1 LAQVVNQYVEIAEGL
16 RRASLTNDQTI
27 LEAVITTA
35 TTNNNN
41 NSNNSILNKAL
52 NAIKRTASPSD
63 SRISLFSPNNTS
75 VNL

>member
-41 NSNNSILNKAL
+41 SNNSILNKAL